1 MIFPGK
7 SQDFAFGSIRP
18 ETHAVMYGIDTILKA
33 PVITVIADYFLNNR
47 ISSAYCASLELT
59 NKWPMCLNVCM
70 SPFQIK
76 SITKLIPQGWS
87 GNKA

>member
-47 ISSAYCASLELT
+47 IYRLHIAQALS
-59 NKWPMCLNVCM
+59 
-70 SPFQIK
+70 
-76 SITKLIPQGWS
+76 
-87 GNKA
+87 